1 MAQVHIERSTCEG
14 YGNCVSA
21 CPDIFDL
28 DDDGLVVFDSDAAAE
43 ASLDDL
49 RRAAYDCPT
58 ESIRVSG

>member
-1 MAQVHIERSTCEG
+1 MQVHIERTTCEG

-28 DDDGLVVFDSDAAAE
+28 DEDGIVVLNESAAGE
-43 ASLDDL
+43 ATLADP

-58 ESIRVSG
+58 ESITVSG

>member
-1 MAQVHIERSTCEG
+1 MTKIHIERSTCEG

-28 DDDGLVVFDSDAAAE
+28 DDEGIVVLDEGAAGN
-43 ASLDDL
+43 ASLEEL

-58 ESIRVSG
+58 ESITIQV

>member
-1 MAQVHIERSTCEG
+1 MAKVHVERSTCEG

-28 DDDGLVVFDSDAAAE
+28 DDEGVVELDAGAAE
-43 ASLDDL
+43 SASLDDL

-58 ESIRVSG
+58 SSITVFE

>member
-1 MAQVHIERSTCEG
+1 MQVHIERTTCEG

-28 DDDGLVVFDSDAAAE
+28 DDDGLVVLDESAAAVAPLE
-43 ASLDDL
+43 AL

-58 ESIRVSG
+58 ESITVSA

>member
-1 MAQVHIERSTCEG
+1 MAKVHVERSTCQG

-28 DDDGLVVFDSDAAAE
+28 DDEGVVVLDAGAAE
-43 ASLDDL
+43 SASLDDL

-58 ESIRVSG
+58 SSITVFE

>member
-1 MAQVHIERSTCEG
+1 MARIHIERSTCEG

-28 DDDGLVVFDSDAAAE
+28 DDEGIAVFDQDAASTV
-43 ASLDDL
+43 SLDDL

-58 ESIRVSG
+58 ESITVS